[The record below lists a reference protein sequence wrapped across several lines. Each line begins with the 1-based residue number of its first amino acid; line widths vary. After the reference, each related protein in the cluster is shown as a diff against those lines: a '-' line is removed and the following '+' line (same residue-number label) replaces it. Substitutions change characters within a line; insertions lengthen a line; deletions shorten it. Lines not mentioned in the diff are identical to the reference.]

1 MARSNGLK
9 VKVQTLCP
17 DSGRLQREF
26 AAANGSLAIAER
38 CIKMST
44 NCKDK
49 QPNFCERHL
58 RTHAAQPLDTG
69 AGLNPRGP
77 CLCSIIKDRVRG
89 IYLRGKDIGLVNK
102 ETAVAV

>member
-26 AAANGSLAIAER
+26 AAANGSLAMAER

-49 QPNFCERHL
+49 QPNYLCGEKYCFGKQADGRRSVISCENSQLVR
-58 RTHAAQPLDTG
+58 RVQFAATIKHWK
-69 AGLNPRGP
+69 
-77 CLCSIIKDRVRG
+77 CSS
-89 IYLRGKDIGLVNK
+89 IG
-102 ETAVAV
+102 